1 MFHKTIYYWLQTA
14 WKFTDEGTGLVA
26 AMEKQA
32 SKSDQTRLS

>member
-1 MFHKTIYYWLQTA
+1 MSHKAIYYWLQTV

-32 SKSDQTRLS
+32 SMSDQARLS